1 MKPTPAEQTLVL
13 SHTVQF
19 FIYFLNF
26 FFGFVMCAFVAC
38 EFMGMHAHQI
48 NTRPPSI
55 QFNVLEDEEQ
65 SETTIYLL
73 VTSWEDSVCMCFR
86 AGVGPM
92 LQTIC
97 LFGFGWGV
105 FFRREIPSSQPLRT
119 LGSIH
124 QLWFLSPLCPL

>member
-1 MKPTPAEQTLVL
+1 
-13 SHTVQF
+13 
-19 FIYFLNF
+19 
-26 FFGFVMCAFVAC
+26 
-38 EFMGMHAHQI
+38 MHAHQHK
-48 NTRPPSI
+48 TSFYPTF

-97 LFGFGWGV
+97 LRVLGGGY
-105 FFRREIPSSQPLRT
+105 FF
-119 LGSIH
+119 
-124 QLWFLSPLCPL
+124 